1 MYRPI
6 QPNILRMHLKKL
18 SSLQL
23 YLLPVIILFCSL
35 SLNAQTDSLQGKSYE
50 ELIGLYDAI
59 FYKNTSQARTYAI
72 AAYELAK
79 KEDKKAE
86 MALAKYN
93 VARAK
98 YNLLKYE
105 ASMEDLEEVIR
116 IATELNDNVLLYKSY
131 SLKGNIL
138 CDLNRDS
145 EGLNQYIKA
154 REYAKITQDPVHLS
168 KIAVNI
174 ALIKKFHK
182 DYEEAINVLLE
193 NLKFIE
199 KNGSED
205 EKKLTSKRIILSQLT
220 DTYLR
225 IEQPHKADYYNNLVL
240 QQCSEKENPTVY
252 HYSLLNTGIIEYQNK
267 NFIKSIEL
275 CKKVESY
282 YIKANKQANLA
293 TPYYYIGRNSFQL
306 KRFEQAVEYLEKA
319 IEISDK
325 FNIDFPEKEKAH
337 EYLHLSYIEI
347 GDKEKIAENFKKYK
361 ELGKKNDSL
370 AMSLNNRIHKEHDII
385 PLQEEIESLDKNT
398 KYLYTASAIMLALL
412 VGFYLWYR
420 RKQKRNKK
428 RFQELLVTIKKLEK
442 EKNETIEKETST
454 SITDENVLQILKD
467 LEIFEEKKLYLK
479 QDCTLGNVAK
489 KLKTNTTYLSNV
501 INTYKE
507 KSFKSY
513 LSELRINDALIQ
525 LKNDS
530 KLRSYTIKAIAEEF
544 GFKRAETFSKAFKA
558 QTNMLPSY
566 YIKSLE
572 KQKVT

>member
-1 MYRPI
+1 
-6 QPNILRMHLKKL
+6 MHLKKL

-50 ELIGLYDAI
+50 ELIGLYDTI
-59 FYKNTSQARTYAI
+59 FYKNTSQAKTYAI

-79 KEDKKAE
+79 KEDKKVE

-131 SLKGNIL
+131 TLKGNNL
-138 CDLNRDS
+138 FDQNKHNES
-145 EGLNQYIKA
+145 LNQYLTA
-154 REYAKITQDPVHLS
+154 RDFAKLTKSPVYIS
-168 KIAVNI
+168 NIEISIAF
-174 ALIKKFHK
+174 IKKSHK
-182 DYEEAINVLLE
+182 DYEEAIDILLE
-193 NLKFIE
+193 SLQLFDKINPKSE
-199 KNGSED
+199 K
-205 EKKLTSKRIILSQLT
+205 ILANERTVLMQLA

-225 IEQPHKADYYNNLVL
+225 IEKAKKAAHYNNLAL
-240 QQCSEKENPTVY
+240 KKYSKEKYPAEYYYFLVNEA
-252 HYSLLNTGIIEYQNK
+252 IIQYQNK
-267 NFIKSIEL
+267 NYVYSIDL
-275 CKKVESY
+275 CKQIASY
-282 YIKANKQANLA
+282 YKETNELPNLA
-293 TPYYYIGRNSFQL
+293 TPYYYIGRNSYEL
-306 KRFEQAVEYLEKA
+306 KRFEQAAEYLEKA
-319 IEISDK
+319 IEISDE

-347 GDKEKIAENFKKYK
+347 GDKEKIAENYKKYK

-398 KYLYTASAIMLALL
+398 KYLYTASAILLALL

-420 RKQKRNKK
+420 RKQKLNKQ
-428 RFQELLVTIKKLEK
+428 RFQELLVTIKKLEEPK
-442 EKNETIEKETST
+442 KKIETVEKETST

-467 LEIFEEKKLYLK
+467 LETFEEKKLYLK

-566 YIKSLE
+566 YIKNLD